1 MDWEKVKNF
10 IAQYKLYFVVGLVL
24 LVLII
29 VMWTRKETQKDELI
43 DFNEDKSAAFA
54 NKESLDN
61 GENDKEKVKAAA
73 KKQVIDKPQNVTC
86 DISGAVKNQGVY
98 TLKKGAR
105 LNELITAA
113 GGLKTNAQIKNVNRA
128 LILNDQDK
136 IRIPYKG
143 EKITKK
149 EIVES
154 YSSDSAEPNSAE
166 VASDRSVA
174 ENNKVNINTADA
186 AQLQKLNGIGE
197 KKAQQIIS
205 YRQKNGQFKAIDELK
220 QVSGIGDKTFAGLKD
235 QLEI

>member
-10 IAQYKLYFVVGLVL
+10 IAQYKLYFAVGLVL
-24 LVLII
+24 LVLIF
-29 VMWTRKETQKDELI
+29 VMWTKKETQKDELI

-54 NKESLDN
+54 NKESLNDD
-61 GENDKEKVKAAA
+61 ENDKEQVKAAA

-149 EIVES
+149 AIVET

-166 VASDRSVA
+166 VASDTSVA

-205 YRQKNGQFKAIDELK
+205 YRQKNGQFKAVDELK

>member
-61 GENDKEKVKAAA
+61 DENDKEQVKAAA

-149 EIVES
+149 AIVES
-154 YSSDSAEPNSAE
+154 YSSDSVEPNSAE
-166 VASDRSVA
+166 VASDTSVA

-205 YRQKNGQFKAIDELK
+205 YRQKNGQFKAVDELK

>member
-29 VMWTRKETQKDELI
+29 VILTRKETQKDELI
-43 DFNEDKSAAFA
+43 DFNEDKSAAYA

-61 GENDKEKVKAAA
+61 DENDKEQVKAAA

-113 GGLKTNAQIKNVNRA
+113 GGLKTKAQIKNVNRA

-149 EIVES
+149 AIVES
-154 YSSDSAEPNSAE
+154 YSSDSVEPNSAE
-166 VASDRSVA
+166 VASDTSVA

-205 YRQKNGQFKAIDELK
+205 YRQKNGQFKAVDELK

>member
-61 GENDKEKVKAAA
+61 DENDKEQVKAAA

-166 VASDRSVA
+166 VASDTSVA

>member
-10 IAQYKLYFVVGLVL
+10 IAQYKLYFAVGLVL

-29 VMWTRKETQKDELI
+29 VIWTRKETQKDELI

-54 NKESLDN
+54 NKESLNDD
-61 GENDKEKVKAAA
+61 ENDKEQVKAAA

-149 EIVES
+149 AIVES

-166 VASDRSVA
+166 VASDTSVA

-205 YRQKNGQFKAIDELK
+205 YRQKNGQFKGVDELK

>member
-29 VMWTRKETQKDELI
+29 VIWTRKETQKDELI

-61 GENDKEKVKAAA
+61 DENDKEQVKAAA

-149 EIVES
+149 AIVES
-154 YSSDSAEPNSAE
+154 YSSDSGEPNSAE
-166 VASDRSVA
+166 VASDTSVA

>member
-61 GENDKEKVKAAA
+61 DENDKEQVKATA

-149 EIVES
+149 AIVES
-154 YSSDSAEPNSAE
+154 YSSDSVEPNSAE
-166 VASDRSVA
+166 VASDTSVA

-205 YRQKNGQFKAIDELK
+205 YRQKNGQFKAVDELK

>member
-10 IAQYKLYFVVGLVL
+10 IAQFKLYFAVGLVL

-29 VMWTRKETQKDELI
+29 VIWTRKETQKDELI

-54 NKESLDN
+54 NKESLNDD
-61 GENDKEKVKAAA
+61 ENDKEQVKAAA

-149 EIVES
+149 AIVES
-154 YSSDSAEPNSAE
+154 YSSNNSEPNSAE
-166 VASDRSVA
+166 VASDTSVA

-205 YRQKNGQFKAIDELK
+205 YRQKNGQFKAVDELK

>member
-29 VMWTRKETQKDELI
+29 VIWTRKETQKDELI

-61 GENDKEKVKAAA
+61 DENDKEQVKATA

-149 EIVES
+149 AIVES

-166 VASDRSVA
+166 VASDTSVA

-205 YRQKNGQFKAIDELK
+205 YRQKNGQFKAVDELK

>member
-61 GENDKEKVKAAA
+61 DENDKEQVKAAA

>member
-29 VMWTRKETQKDELI
+29 VIWTRKETQKDELI

-61 GENDKEKVKAAA
+61 DENDKEQVKAAA

-149 EIVES
+149 AIVES

-166 VASDRSVA
+166 VASDTSVA

-205 YRQKNGQFKAIDELK
+205 YRQKNGQFKAVDELK

>member
-10 IAQYKLYFVVGLVL
+10 IAQYKLYFAVVLVL

-61 GENDKEKVKAAA
+61 DVNDKEQVKAAA

-149 EIVES
+149 AIVES

-166 VASDRSVA
+166 VASDTSVA

-205 YRQKNGQFKAIDELK
+205 YRQKNGQFKAVDELK

>member
-10 IAQYKLYFVVGLVL
+10 IAQYKLYFAVGLVL
-24 LVLII
+24 LVLIF

-54 NKESLDN
+54 NKESLNDD
-61 GENDKEKVKAAA
+61 ENDKEQVKAAA

-149 EIVES
+149 AIVES

-166 VASDRSVA
+166 VASDTSVA

-205 YRQKNGQFKAIDELK
+205 YRQKNGQFKAVDELK

>member
-10 IAQYKLYFVVGLVL
+10 IAQYKLYFAVVLVL

-61 GENDKEKVKAAA
+61 DVNDKEQVKAAA

-149 EIVES
+149 AIVES
-154 YSSDSAEPNSAE
+154 YSSNNSEPNSAE
-166 VASDRSVA
+166 VASDTSVA

-205 YRQKNGQFKAIDELK
+205 YRQKNGQFKAVDELK

>member
-10 IAQYKLYFVVGLVL
+10 IAQYKLYFAVVLVL

-43 DFNEDKSAAFA
+43 DFNEDKSAAVA
-54 NKESLDN
+54 NKESLNDD
-61 GENDKEKVKAAA
+61 ENDKEQVKAAA

-149 EIVES
+149 AIVES

-166 VASDRSVA
+166 VASDTSVA

-205 YRQKNGQFKAIDELK
+205 YRQKNGQFKAVDELK

>member
-29 VMWTRKETQKDELI
+29 VIWTRKETQKDELI

-61 GENDKEKVKAAA
+61 DENDKEQVKAAA
-73 KKQVIDKPQNVTC
+73 KKQVIAKPQNVTC

-149 EIVES
+149 AIVES

-166 VASDRSVA
+166 VASDTSVA

-205 YRQKNGQFKAIDELK
+205 YRQKNGQFKAVDELK

>member
-29 VMWTRKETQKDELI
+29 VIWTRKETQKDELI

-61 GENDKEKVKAAA
+61 DENDKEQVKAAA

-149 EIVES
+149 AIVES
-154 YSSDSAEPNSAE
+154 YSSDSAEPNTAK
-166 VASDRSVA
+166 VASDTSVA

-205 YRQKNGQFKAIDELK
+205 YRQKNGQFKAVDELK